1 MRRERERQWL
11 RLTAFTVIWVVTV
24 GIWIWAR
31 LTASTNMRNDMT
43 DVLVIGL
50 RSLVDQ
56 SIVLVVIAAPFL
68 AGLWVV
74 LARRERFE
82 MRRDHSMATL
92 RELTPDRFEDWCAA
106 RFRDLGYEVK
116 SVGGQGDHGI
126 DLIATKDGEKT
137 AVQCRRFAK
146 TRPVSEPQLRDLYGS
161 MHAIGANRAVMV
173 TTGRYTS
180 SARDWA
186 RAKPI
191 DLWGPD
197 QLGKAAASTFSV
209 TSGPAPELAPSLGR
223 CPWSDSPL
231 VVRTNRATSEKFIG
245 CSDYPAC
252 KYTRPLA
259 TRDSRAQRQPP
270 RLG

>member
-1 MRRERERQWL
+1 MAATHCFHRHLGRHSRDLDLGSPDRIDEYAERYDRRTRDRPPQPRRSIHRARRDCGPLPRW
-11 RLTAFTVIWVVTV
+11 TV
-24 GIWIWAR
+24 GCSG
-31 LTASTNMRNDMT
+31 ASRA
-43 DVLVIGL
+43 I
-50 RSLVDQ
+50 
-56 SIVLVVIAAPFL
+56 
-68 AGLWVV
+68 
-74 LARRERFE
+74 
-82 MRRDHSMATL
+82 
-92 RELTPDRFEDWCAA
+92 
-106 RFRDLGYEVK
+106 RDLGYEVK